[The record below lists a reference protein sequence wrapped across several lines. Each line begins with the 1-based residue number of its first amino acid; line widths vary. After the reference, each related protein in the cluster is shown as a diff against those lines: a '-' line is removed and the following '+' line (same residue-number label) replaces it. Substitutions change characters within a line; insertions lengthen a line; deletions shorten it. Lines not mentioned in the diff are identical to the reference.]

1 MEETEI
7 NPSDSKTGEKI
18 RPKRKR
24 KRLNQRRRKKLK
36 EKLAQQSH
44 LPKIVAPTAN
54 TGEPNEADLRTTLRA
69 KRPIQRS
76 TIKQTSCINN
86 GDSMYWETTEV
97 LSTESEY
104 SPTKYSHLSGPT
116 EEVDLTG
123 VVDLDGRPLGCRQ
136 MFKGNDNEQR
146 HTAGL
151 TGGRPRLA
159 VTSESSI
166 DRALWIRVAEGAKQA
181 MKKDSV
187 VQDEEGFRVWE
198 GTNEEQRSR
207 WARCWPKVNLKTLET
222 LIDDTPRFST
232 LDTHT
237 DISLKL
243 TLAAKITSKYNQ
255 ERAESL
261 MEAARWH
268 LRIVTYI
275 DKCNHNNSKPADDH
289 ICHYTMSDSEDEL
302 VITTSA
308 EDRNTLGLLPHSTT
322 PPPHP
327 PSLVQYNP
335 LNKEDNA
342 ETLWISPEKVRLEK
356 WMAYTKTKYE
366 IKSIDD
372 AKENFVA
379 IDDDLTNVNP
389 HAKMAIKLMKMRGLV
404 HGKEIRHLLFKTSQS
419 HLRVVSHFH
428 SKGWR
433 ETLKIRLRKPLM
445 SLNSSYE

>member
-7 NPSDSKTGEKI
+7 DSLNPKMGGEV

-44 LPKIVAPTAN
+44 LLKIAAPTAN
-54 TGEPNEADLRTTLRA
+54 IGEPNEVDLRTTQKA
-69 KRPIQRS
+69 KRPKQRS
-76 TIKQTSCINN
+76 MIRQTSRINH
-86 GDSMYWETTEV
+86 GDPMHWGTIEG

-104 SPTKYSHLSGPT
+104 SPTRYSHLSHPA

-123 VVDLDGRPLGCRQ
+123 LVDLDGRPLGYLQ
-136 MFKGNDNEQR
+136 ASEGNDNEQR
-146 HTAGL
+146 NIAGL
-151 TGGRPRLA
+151 TGHPRLA
-159 VTSESSI
+159 ATDVSSI
-166 DRALWIRVAEGAKQA
+166 DGTLWTRVAEGAKQA
-181 MKKDSV
+181 LREDKV
-187 VQDEEGFRVWE
+187 VQDEEGFRIWE
-198 GTNEEQRSR
+198 GTNEEQRNR

-232 LDTHT
+232 LDTHI
-237 DISLKL
+237 DISLRL
-243 TLAAKITSKYNQ
+243 TLAAKITLKCSQ
-255 ERAESL
+255 ERADSL

-308 EDRNTLGLLPHSTT
+308 EDRNILGLLPHSTT
-322 PPPHP
+322 PPPHR

-342 ETLWISPEKVRLEK
+342 ETLWISPEKVRLGR
-356 WMAYTKTKYE
+356 WMAYIETKHE
-366 IKSIDD
+366 IKSIND
-372 AKENFVA
+372 AKENFVT
-379 IDDDLTNVNP
+379 INDDLTNVDS
-389 HAKMAIKLMKMRGLV
+389 HAKMAIKLMKMRELV
-404 HGKEIRHLLFKTSQS
+404 RGKEIRHLLFKTSQS

-428 SKGWR
+428 SREWR
-433 ETLKIRLRKPLM
+433 EMLKNPPKKTTDEFGFII
-445 SLNSSYE
+445 